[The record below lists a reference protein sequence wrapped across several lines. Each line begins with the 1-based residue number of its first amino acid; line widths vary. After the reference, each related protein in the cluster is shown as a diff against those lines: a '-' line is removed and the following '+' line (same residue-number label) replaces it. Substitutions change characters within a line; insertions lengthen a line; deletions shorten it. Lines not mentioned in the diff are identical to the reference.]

1 MTIPQYNNNE
11 FSLYQLWHRLSGSR
25 ILFVV
30 ITFTKL
36 HDLST
41 SGKSCKFNPVN
52 LPEVHNKYSRWIR
65 CSFFEEQEKLLVAT
79 SCRRVAVI
87 WLHRQWCFHVSTPS
101 GKAKHFDRLIVLF
114 AKLKAK
120 ATKLTQ
126 KIHWLV
132 TPHMLSTHPHTH
144 SYAHTLTYLCTC
156 MHTFTPAQLPRPT
169 PTARCTYSPNLFLT
183 SPRTMWPCSGDNT
196 TIFQVLSDK
205 WDIEV
210 F

>member
-132 TPHMLSTHPHTH
+132 TPPNMLSTC
-144 SYAHTLTYLCTC
+144 SYNILKDSQKWGGDIYLI
-156 MHTFTPAQLPRPT
+156 FN
-169 PTARCTYSPNLFLT
+169 YSRLNVPWWASQSSIQNGGAYFLE
-183 SPRTMWPCSGDNT
+183 T
-196 TIFQVLSDK
+196 TV
-205 WDIEV
+205 
-210 F
+210 